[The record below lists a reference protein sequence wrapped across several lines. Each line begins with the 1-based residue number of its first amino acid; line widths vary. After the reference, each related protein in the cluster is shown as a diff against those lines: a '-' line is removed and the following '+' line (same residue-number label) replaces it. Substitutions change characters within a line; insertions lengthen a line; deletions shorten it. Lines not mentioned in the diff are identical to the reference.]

1 MRIKKPF
8 VFQFVFLLL
17 AAGKKIKKVNKPR
30 VDIPT
35 VLSELALKY
44 RIFFI
49 SPHYNMKSR
58 DAEGLR
64 TLECVQRRAKKLVRG
79 LEHKL
84 YEEWLRKLFSI
95 KNRMLRGDCIALYNY
110 LKGGCREVELLLP
123 GNSDRKRGNG
133 LKLNQ
138 GRFRLDI
145 KKNFSEIVVRC
156 WNRLPR
162 EVVELLSLEVFKNCV
177 DVALRD
183 MVSGQWG

>member
-58 DAEGLR
+58 DTEGLR

-79 LEHKL
+79 LEHVL
-84 YEEWLRKLFSI
+84 
-95 KNRMLRGDCIALYNY
+95 
-110 LKGGCREVELLLP
+110 
-123 GNSDRKRGNG
+123 
-133 LKLNQ
+133 
-138 GRFRLDI
+138 
-145 KKNFSEIVVRC
+145 
-156 WNRLPR
+156 
-162 EVVELLSLEVFKNCV
+162 
-177 DVALRD
+177 
-183 MVSGQWG
+183 WGVTEGTS